1 MKEKGKLAT
10 DDRTVWWELTYLV
23 GLMYWSVTLQTV
35 IPPAFNTFSTF
46 SLLVVLVMAEM
57 SRTTQSDIFSSS
69 FGFFSV
75 WKSGG
80 RWQGSRC
87 SCLYRWHTR
96 GLGQILSR
104 KIATCVIYVDEVW
117 ESYLESVYE
126 GGLSS
131 EQCSAMEMDG
141 KMESRSDGGTS
152 DGKQRLLSK

>member
-104 KIATCVIYVDEVW
+104 KIKILMTMRCRTWVW
-117 ESYLESVYE
+117 ALGKPPRVCPLDPHWRLVRNIAKSGHVSVS
-126 GGLSS
+126 GNT
-131 EQCSAMEMDG
+131 
-141 KMESRSDGGTS
+141 RH
-152 DGKQRLLSK
+152 